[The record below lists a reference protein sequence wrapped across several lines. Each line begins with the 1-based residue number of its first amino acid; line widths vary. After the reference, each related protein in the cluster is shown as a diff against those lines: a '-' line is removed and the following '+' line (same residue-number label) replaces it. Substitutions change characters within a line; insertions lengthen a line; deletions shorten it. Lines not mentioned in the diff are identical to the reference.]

1 MGEDENGRAA
11 SKAVSQVML
20 PLGGSCH
27 EVTEGADDHMYKRQL
42 SAFRTALN
50 VNPLQRRFGPLKQ
63 RGALPPS
70 AASPMGEDENGRAAS
85 KAVSQVMLP
94 LGGSCHEVTEG
105 ADDHMYKR
113 QR

>member
-1 MGEDENGRAA
+1 
-11 SKAVSQVML
+11 
-20 PLGGSCH
+20 
-27 EVTEGADDHMYKRQL
+27 
-42 SAFRTALN
+42 
-50 VNPLQRRFGPLKQ
+50 
-63 RGALPPS
+63 
-70 AASPMGEDENGRAAS
+70 MGEDENGRAAS